1 VKRALTYLLAA
12 GLAAVAGP
20 IWAAG
25 ASDYASPAMTK
36 VVRDTD
42 RGVRAK
48 MRYFPEVITGGSEMV
63 TGDDGQQYELN
74 WDGVSGL
81 FEAELLDGATLDA
94 AAADGFM
101 REAIAAV
108 CPSANVDDVFHFYD
122 VAIIGPFLS
131 IYGQCPAI
139 DAKVHQ

>member
-1 VKRALTYLLAA
+1 VNGAPTYLLAA
-12 GLAAVAGP
+12 GLAAVTGP

-25 ASDYASPAMTK
+25 ASDYARPAITK
-36 VVRDTD
+36 VVRDTE

-48 MRYFPEVITGGSEMV
+48 MRYFPEVMTGGSEMI

-74 WDGVSGL
+74 WDGLSGM

-101 REAIAAV
+101 REAIAAI
-108 CPSANVDDVFHFYD
+108 CPSANIEDVFHFYD

-131 IYGQCPAI
+131 IYGQCPAA
-139 DAKVHQ
+139 DAKVRQ